1 MKSFLIGLL
10 LGVLFVAAAR
20 SGSPETARLVIGL
33 FLAVT
38 GGVYASALLAQNL
51 PGRYA
56 ALELLMAALVFELS
70 IAGMERSAL
79 WLAAGYAV
87 HGVWDL
93 FHHPRA
99 VPTRVAPWFPPM
111 CAAFDF
117 VVAELLIVGP
127 WKLI

>member
-1 MKSFLIGLL
+1 MKSFLAGLL
-10 LGVLFVAAAR
+10 LGVVFVAAA
-20 SGSPETARLVIGL
+20 SAGSQSTAELVIAL

-38 GGVYASALLAQNL
+38 GGVYAGSLLAQN
-51 PGRYA
+51 PGGRFV
-56 ALELLMAALVFELS
+56 ALELLVMALIFELS
-70 IAGMERSAL
+70 AAGLLRSPG

-127 WKLI
+127 WKLM